1 MMMVVIIFDDNGDN
15 IGDDGGD
22 NCGGG
27 DNIWW

>member
-27 DNIWW
+27 DNI